1 MERVFVDDL
10 LPAGCAAGGAVILKG
25 DVYECNDG
33 EFFEYVHKE
42 YENADEMAP

>member
-25 DVYECNDG
+25 DV
-33 EFFEYVHKE
+33 FEYVHKE